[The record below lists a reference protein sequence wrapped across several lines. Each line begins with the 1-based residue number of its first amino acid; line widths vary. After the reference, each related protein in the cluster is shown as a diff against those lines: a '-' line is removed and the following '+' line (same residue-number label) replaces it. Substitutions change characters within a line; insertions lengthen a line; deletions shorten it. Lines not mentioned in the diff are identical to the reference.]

1 MLVWVEPGPLPFPL
15 GPCPPVL
22 PQLQEEL
29 EQPGPSPVRYR
40 VSWSQLLLMP
50 VALEM
55 TLLLFLFGSVWVQTV
70 SPENITTSPMSESS
84 TLSGSSTS
92 NIHETTTF
100 TSMTSH
106 LTKVVD
112 STVHPT
118 FPPSSTSAPASEFLS
133 TLGTSPAASSDLA
146 APRLIS
152 SQELMTKNS
161 SVLPEISEATSVP
174 AHPVMDSSES
184 HTVTDTIMATSS
196 LETFSGT
203 RGPSLI
209 TATSSLETSSGTR
222 GPSVTTATSSLETS
236 SGTREPITTA
246 TSSLETSSGT
256 RGLSVTTAIIFLKP
270 SMGTRGSTIFGEK
283 IVTISSTS
291 FPKLHPGT
299 NVTLLVSVLLVALLV
314 IIVLLCLL
322 LLCVRWKK
330 QRTGVLTL
338 SRGGKRNG
346 AGDAWAGRAQVSDE
360 EAMIKTDGVSRGD
373 KGSGVPQGEGS
384 DQRSTLTTFLNTQ
397 KSHQDSL
404 PLEDLKAQSASSL
417 NGEKEPLVGREDGAV
432 EASVPDGPEARDVK
446 AP

>member
-1 MLVWVEPGPLPFPL
+1 
-15 GPCPPVL
+15 
-22 PQLQEEL
+22 
-29 EQPGPSPVRYR
+29 
-40 VSWSQLLLMP
+40 MP
-50 VALEM
+50 VVLEM

-70 SPENITTSPMSESS
+70 SPQNITTSPMSESG
-84 TLSGSSTS
+84 TLSDSSTS
-92 NIHETTTF
+92 NIHETT

-112 STVHPT
+112 STAHPT
-118 FPPSSTSAPASEFLS
+118 LPPSTSDTANEFLS
-133 TLGTSPAASSDLA
+133 TLGISTAASSDLA
-146 APRLIS
+146 ASRLIS
-152 SQELMTKNS
+152 SQELMTKSS

-196 LETFSGT
+196 LETSSGT
-203 RGPSLI
+203 SGPSV
-209 TATSSLETSSGTR
+209 TMATTSLETSSGTS

-236 SGTREPITTA
+236 SGTSGPSVTMATT
-246 TSSLETSSGT
+246 SLETSSGT

-270 SMGTRGSTIFGEK
+270 SMGTGRSTISGEK

-291 FPKLHPGT
+291 LPKLHPGT

-322 LLCVRWKK
+322 LLCVRWRK

-417 NGEKEPLVGREDGAV
+417 KGEKEPLMGREDGAV
-432 EASVPDGPEARDVK
+432 EASVPDGPEARDMK